1 MCVNCE
7 HFSLLLSPS
16 ASVEQIKYP
25 ILYQNECI
33 LLLFFCSTHFSII
46 ILYACRSGWSL
57 FSNILFFCLF
67 VCEGAH
73 IHTNCMVVIQLSF
86 SFSIILAWIV
96 SHSTL
101 YFVFSSFSLILNA
114 NYPSC
119 SVGVGAPSARA
130 HLRLPVVNVSHFHDH
145 SMAFVYAECLCIQMR
160 PYKNGKKYLYIMWV
174 WFIGGQSQLLQR
186 VIFINENQA
195 II

>member
-1 MCVNCE
+1 MNVYYF
-7 HFSLLLSPS
+7 FSSVLHIFPLSFYMH
-16 ASVEQIKYP
+16 VVVVG
-25 ILYQNECI
+25 
-33 LLLFFCSTHFSII
+33 LFFLIFCF
-46 ILYACRSGWSL
+46 
-57 FSNILFFCLF
+57 FFCLF

-145 SMAFVYAECLCIQMR
+145 SMAFVYAECLCI
-160 PYKNGKKYLYIMWV
+160 
-174 WFIGGQSQLLQR
+174 
-186 VIFINENQA
+186 
-195 II
+195 